1 MGTNIR
7 KFGIF
12 LYSRVGEDLTR
23 IISET
28 VKTLLLVVL
37 YLENFGKVMRSAL
50 LTALRT
56 VHKKQW

>member
-1 MGTNIR
+1 VGTNIR